1 MNLNCLCLLTLV
13 AIIHV
18 SAKRNTTEDSVG
30 FNLHNGH
37 VLNVTNNLKEGGEK
51 TGSNKNEEG
60 EKKTGSDSNE
70 RGKNGKGN
78 KRKGVQRVKPGK
90 KQRLKEKRIRKEEEA
105 RLAENRQQ
113 RLEEEFFRKMFV
125 LRYIAKAS
133 KRSDIQIPQAHIFV
147 NKTAKAITAKKRRK
161 NAREDRIKYLK
172 HVIGNLDRRG
182 NVTTPGTSE
191 KTDG

>member
-37 VLNVTNNLKEGGEK
+37 VLNVTNNLKEG
-51 TGSNKNEEG
+51 

-78 KRKGVQRVKPGK
+78 KRKGVQRVKPG
-90 KQRLKEKRIRKEEEA
+90 
-105 RLAENRQQ
+105 
-113 RLEEEFFRKMFV
+113 
-125 LRYIAKAS
+125 S
-133 KRSDIQIPQAHIFV
+133 KSFSYFIHL
-147 NKTAKAITAKKRRK
+147 T
-161 NAREDRIKYLK
+161 
-172 HVIGNLDRRG
+172 
-182 NVTTPGTSE
+182 
-191 KTDG
+191 